1 MTVHT
6 CCQVNLAQ
14 LRLFRN
20 LHSSYY
26 KQEKKKESTNPLS
39 LSSIETQTL
48 PYVKQRVSG
57 NLLYEAGNSN
67 PVLCDNLEG
76 WDGVRGG
83 RGGQEGGDIYI
94 FMDDSC

>member
-1 MTVHT
+1 
-6 CCQVNLAQ
+6 LAQ

-48 PYVKQRVSG
+48 PYVKQIASG
-57 NLLYEAGNSN
+57 NMLFAESSIWCSLTTQRVGME
-67 PVLCDNLEG
+67 
-76 WDGVRGG
+76 WGVGG
-83 RGGQEGGDIYI
+83 RFKREGTYV
-94 FMDDSC
+94 CL

>member
-1 MTVHT
+1 M
-6 CCQVNLAQ
+6 
-14 LRLFRN
+14 
-20 LHSSYY
+20 
-26 KQEKKKESTNPLS
+26 NPVS
-39 LSSIETQTL
+39 EREGKINWESSIETQTL

-94 FMDDSC
+94 LMDDSWWCMAETNTIL

>member
-1 MTVHT
+1 M
-6 CCQVNLAQ
+6 
-14 LRLFRN
+14 
-20 LHSSYY
+20 
-26 KQEKKKESTNPLS
+26 NPVS
-39 LSSIETQTL
+39 EGKGKINWESSIETQTL

-94 FMDDSC
+94 LMDDSCWCMAETNTIL

>member
-1 MTVHT
+1 M
-6 CCQVNLAQ
+6 
-14 LRLFRN
+14 
-20 LHSSYY
+20 
-26 KQEKKKESTNPLS
+26 NPVS
-39 LSSIETQTL
+39 EGEGKINWESSIETQTL

-83 RGGQEGGDIYI
+83 RGGPEGGDIYI
-94 FMDDSC
+94 LMDDLCWCMAETNTIL